1 MGYYPMML
9 DMASHRVLLVGG
21 GAAAEQKIPGL
32 LAARAQI
39 HVISPVITDAIL
51 TWVGEG
57 AMDWSA
63 RAFEGRDLDG
73 IGLVV
78 VATSQRVLNREIARL
93 AQERGILVNCVDDP
107 SVCSVLAVSQI
118 RRGSL
123 VVSVSTCGDAP
134 GVAKFIREQLEK
146 EMNPEWPH
154 LIMEA
159 KRVRGELQQLTAPS
173 RREAFYRWFR
183 AQRLRFEEEGGCEEQ
198 G

>member
-21 GAAAEQKIPGL
+21 GTAAEQKIPGL

-57 AMDWSA
+57 TMEWSA

-78 VATSQRVLNREIARL
+78 VATSQRVVNREIAHL

-134 GVAKFIREQLEK
+134 GVGQIYPRATRKRDESGVAA
-146 EMNPEWPH
+146 PH
-154 LIMEA
+154 YGGQEGTGETSAVDGPLAPGSVLSMVSCAEA
-159 KRVRGELQQLTAPS
+159 AL
-173 RREAFYRWFR
+173 
-183 AQRLRFEEEGGCEEQ
+183 
-198 G
+198 